1 MERSRRAKA
10 SQDVSLTGPYPW
22 IFLHTSFI
30 YTLYTPRGRKMPPR
44 ASCLQGDKISKDNE
58 QNQAVHARLIITASD
73 VELLLHARHSAK
85 HFITLSYLLLETIL

>member
-30 YTLYTPRGRKMPPR
+30 YTLYTHEEERCHRVPPAFREIKYQRIMNKTRQYMP
-44 ASCLQGDKISKDNE
+44 G
-58 QNQAVHARLIITASD
+58 
-73 VELLLHARHSAK
+73 
-85 HFITLSYLLLETIL
+85 

>member
-1 MERSRRAKA
+1 
-10 SQDVSLTGPYPW
+10 
-22 IFLHTSFI
+22 
-30 YTLYTPRGRKMPPR
+30 MPPR

-85 HFITLSYLLLETIL
+85 HFITLSYLLLETILRGGHDEPHFSDEDTELW